1 MQAKWRVLNKQGG
14 FWQETMLVFGVF
26 YGCPFD
32 TVLGQGFLEE
42 TNAFVQN
49 AAAMID
55 VFTDAA
61 TAGLNLVI

>member
-1 MQAKWRVLNKQGG
+1 
-14 FWQETMLVFGVF
+14 MLVFGVF